1 MILKGRLV
9 LVVGPSGAGKDTLLR
24 GARALFADR
33 PEIAFPQRE
42 ITRAVDDLAE
52 DFVSVTPAQFE
63 ARERSGGY
71 VLSWRAHGLAYGV
84 PTAILDDLGAG
95 RTVVLNVSRAVVDNA
110 RDLGWPVTVAQV
122 SASAATRRER
132 LIKRAR
138 EADEA
143 LDGRLQDTSET
154 VSGPGVF
161 NVQNEGGVDEGVRRL
176 ADIIEL
182 ATAVP
187 EDD

>member
-84 PTAILDDLGAG
+84 PAAVLDDLRAG

-122 SASAATRRER
+122 SASAATRRKR
-132 LIKRAR
+132 LIERAR

-143 LDGRLQDTSET
+143 LVQRMRDTAES
-154 VSGPGVF
+154 VSGQHVF
-161 NVQNEGGVDEGVRRL
+161 DVQNEGGVGAATRRL
-176 ADIIEL
+176 AEIIDL
-182 ATAVP
+182 ATADP
-187 EDD
+187 RGD